1 MVTQTDND
9 VRGTFYI
16 VATPIGNLEDFTD
29 RAKKV
34 LTEVDFIAAEDT
46 RHSKRLLN
54 HFGIDTK
61 LFALHD
67 HNERDKANYIGSLL
81 DEGKNLALVSDAGTP
96 LISDPGYHV
105 VNFLRQQGY
114 KVVPVPGPSAL
125 ITALCA
131 SGLPTDR
138 FSFVGFL
145 PAKSKSRRDEMFS
158 WTPNH
163 GTVVFYEST
172 HRILDCLVDLEAVWG
187 DRIQVAL
194 AREITKTFETF
205 LSGSVADIHR
215 ILTEDSNQTRGEFVI
230 MVSLPEQEEDHSE
243 ALKVLKVLLKE
254 LPVKQAAALA
264 AEITGEKKNALYKQA
279 LALMNPNKQIN

>member
-1 MVTQTDND
+1 MVTQSDND

-16 VATPIGNLEDFTD
+16 VATPIGNLDDFTD
-29 RAKKV
+29 RAKRV
-34 LTEVDFIAAEDT
+34 LQEVDFIAAEDT
-46 RHSKRLLN
+46 RHSKRLMN
-54 HFGIDTK
+54 HFGIETR

-67 HNERDKANYIGSLL
+67 HNERDKAAYIASLL
-81 DEGKNLALVSDAGTP
+81 DDGKNVALISDAGTP

-105 VNFLRQQGY
+105 VHFLRQEGHRI
-114 KVVPVPGPSAL
+114 VPVPGASAL

-145 PAKSKSRRDEMFS
+145 PAKSKSRRDEMSS
-158 WTPNH
+158 WVPCL

-172 HRILDCLVDLEAVWG
+172 HRILDCLEDLNTVWG
-187 DRIQVAL
+187 DTVQVAL
-194 AREITKTFETF
+194 ARELTKTFETF
-205 LSGSVADIHR
+205 LSGSVSEIKQ
-215 ILTEDSNQTRGEFVI
+215 ILEDDSNQTRGEFVM
-230 MVSLPEQEEDHSE
+230 MVSLPDEQEDNTE
-243 ALKVLKVLLKE
+243 ALKVLTILLKE

-279 LALMNPNKQIN
+279 LAMNES

>member
-1 MVTQTDND
+1 MVTQSDND

-16 VATPIGNLEDFTD
+16 VATPIGNLDDFTD
-29 RAKKV
+29 RAKRV
-34 LTEVDFIAAEDT
+34 LQEVDFIAAEDT
-46 RHSKRLLN
+46 RHSKRLMN
-54 HFGIDTK
+54 HFGIETR

-67 HNERDKANYIGSLL
+67 HNERDKAAYIASLL
-81 DEGKNLALVSDAGTP
+81 DEGKNVALISDAGTP

-105 VNFLRQQGY
+105 VHFLRQEGHRI
-114 KVVPVPGPSAL
+114 VPVPGASAL

-145 PAKSKSRRDEMFS
+145 PAKSKSRRDEMSS
-158 WTPNH
+158 WVPSL

-172 HRILDCLVDLEAVWG
+172 HRILDCLEDLNTVWG
-187 DRIQVAL
+187 DTVQVAL
-194 AREITKTFETF
+194 ARELTKTFETF
-205 LSGSVADIHR
+205 LSGSVSEIKQ
-215 ILTEDSNQTRGEFVI
+215 ILEDDSNQTRGEFVM
-230 MVSLPEQEEDHSE
+230 MVSLPAEQEDNTE
-243 ALKVLKVLLKE
+243 ALKVLTILLKE

-279 LALMNPNKQIN
+279 LTMNDS

>member
-1 MVTQTDND
+1 MVTQSDND

-16 VATPIGNLEDFTD
+16 VATPIGNLDDFTD
-29 RAKKV
+29 RAKRV
-34 LTEVDFIAAEDT
+34 LQEVDFIAAEDT
-46 RHSKRLLN
+46 RHSKRLMN
-54 HFGIDTK
+54 HFGIETR

-67 HNERDKANYIGSLL
+67 HNERDKAAYIASLL
-81 DEGKNLALVSDAGTP
+81 DDGKNVALISDAGTP

-105 VNFLRQQGY
+105 VHFLRQEGHRI
-114 KVVPVPGPSAL
+114 VPVPGASAL

-145 PAKSKSRRDEMFS
+145 PAKSKSRRDEMSS
-158 WTPNH
+158 WVPSL

-172 HRILDCLVDLEAVWG
+172 HRILDCLEDLNTVWG
-187 DRIQVAL
+187 DTVQVAL
-194 AREITKTFETF
+194 ARELTKTFETF
-205 LSGSVADIHR
+205 LSGSVSEIKQ
-215 ILTEDSNQTRGEFVI
+215 ILEDDSNQTRGEFVM
-230 MVSLPEQEEDHSE
+230 MVSLPAEQEDNTE
-243 ALKVLKVLLKE
+243 ALKVLTILLKE

-279 LALMNPNKQIN
+279 LAMNES

>member
-1 MVTQTDND
+1 MLTQSDND

-29 RAKKV
+29 RAKQT
-34 LTEVDFIAAEDT
+34 LHDVDYIAAEDT

-54 HFGIDTK
+54 HFGIGTK

-67 HNERDKANYIGSLL
+67 HNERDKASYIDSLL
-81 DEGKNLALVSDAGTP
+81 NEGKNVALISDAGTP

-105 VNFLRQQGY
+105 VSFLRQQGHRI
-114 KVVPVPGPSAL
+114 VPVPGASAL

-145 PAKSKSRRDEMFS
+145 PAKSKSRRDEMSS
-158 WTPNH
+158 WAPSL

-172 HRILDCLVDLEAVWG
+172 HRILDCLADLEAVWG
-187 DRIQVAL
+187 EQVQVAL
-194 AREITKTFETF
+194 ARELTKTFETF
-205 LSGSVADIHR
+205 LSGSVAEIR
-215 ILTEDSNQTRGEFVI
+215 QILADDSNQTRGEFVM
-230 MVSLPEQEEDHSE
+230 MVSLPAAEEDNTE

-279 LALMNPNKQIN
+279 LAMNEA

>member
-1 MVTQTDND
+1 MLTQSDND

-16 VATPIGNLEDFTD
+16 VATPIGNLDDFTD
-29 RAKKV
+29 RAKQT
-34 LTEVDFIAAEDT
+34 LQEVDFIAAEDT

-54 HFGIDTK
+54 HFGISTK

-67 HNERDKANYIGSLL
+67 HNERDKASYIASLL
-81 DEGKNLALVSDAGTP
+81 NEGKNVALISDAGTP

-105 VNFLRQQGY
+105 VSFLREHGHRI
-114 KVVPVPGPSAL
+114 VPVPGASAL

-145 PAKSKSRRDEMFS
+145 PAKSKSRRDEMSS
-158 WTPNH
+158 WLPSL

-172 HRILDCLVDLEAVWG
+172 HRILDCLADLEAVWG
-187 DRIQVAL
+187 DTVNVAL
-194 AREITKTFETF
+194 ARELTKTFETF
-205 LSGSVADIHR
+205 LSGTVAELKQRLED
-215 ILTEDSNQTRGEFVI
+215 DSNQTRGEFVM
-230 MVSLPEQEEDHSE
+230 MVSLPAEQEDNSE

-254 LPVKQAAALA
+254 LPLKQAAALA

-279 LALMNPNKQIN
+279 LAMNEA

>member
-1 MVTQTDND
+1 MVTQSDND

-16 VATPIGNLEDFTD
+16 VATPIGNLDDFSD
-29 RAKKV
+29 RAKRV
-34 LTEVDFIAAEDT
+34 LQEVDFIAAEDT
-46 RHSKRLLN
+46 RHSKRLMN
-54 HFGIDTK
+54 HFGIETR

-67 HNERDKANYIGSLL
+67 HNERDKAAYISSLL
-81 DEGKNLALVSDAGTP
+81 KEGKSVALISDAGTP

-105 VNFLRQQGY
+105 VHFLRQEGH
-114 KVVPVPGPSAL
+114 KVTPVPGASAL

-145 PAKSKSRRDEMFS
+145 PAKSKSRRDEMSS
-158 WTPNH
+158 WLPSL

-172 HRILDCLVDLEAVWG
+172 HRILDCLEDLNTVWG
-187 DRIQVAL
+187 NTVQVAL
-194 AREITKTFETF
+194 ARELTKTFETF
-205 LSGSVADIHR
+205 LSGSISEIQR
-215 ILTEDSNQTRGEFVI
+215 ILQEDSNQTRGEFVM
-230 MVSLPEQEEDHSE
+230 MVSLPAQQEDNSE
-243 ALKVLKVLLKE
+243 ALKILTILLKE

-279 LALMNPNKQIN
+279 LVMNES

>member
-1 MVTQTDND
+1 MVTQSDND

-16 VATPIGNLEDFTD
+16 VATPIGNLDDFTD
-29 RAKKV
+29 RAKRV
-34 LTEVDFIAAEDT
+34 LQEVDFIAAEDT
-46 RHSKRLLN
+46 RHSKRLMN
-54 HFGIDTK
+54 HFGIETR

-67 HNERDKANYIGSLL
+67 HNERDKAAYIASLL
-81 DEGKNLALVSDAGTP
+81 DEGKNVALISDAGTP

-105 VNFLRQQGY
+105 VHFLRQEGHRI
-114 KVVPVPGPSAL
+114 VPVPGASAL

-145 PAKSKSRRDEMFS
+145 PAKSKSRRDEMSS
-158 WTPNH
+158 WVPSL

-172 HRILDCLVDLEAVWG
+172 HRILDCLEDLNTVWG
-187 DRIQVAL
+187 DTVQVAL
-194 AREITKTFETF
+194 ARELTKTFETF
-205 LSGSVADIHR
+205 LSGSVSEIKQ
-215 ILTEDSNQTRGEFVI
+215 ILEDDSNQTRGEFVM
-230 MVSLPEQEEDHSE
+230 MVSLPAEQEDNTE
-243 ALKVLKVLLKE
+243 ALKVLTILLKE

-279 LALMNPNKQIN
+279 LVMNES

>member
-1 MVTQTDND
+1 MVTQSDND

-16 VATPIGNLEDFTD
+16 VATPIGNLDDFTD
-29 RAKKV
+29 RAKRV
-34 LTEVDFIAAEDT
+34 LQEVDFIAAEDT
-46 RHSKRLLN
+46 RHSKRLMN

-67 HNERDKANYIGSLL
+67 HNERDKASYIASLL
-81 DEGKNLALVSDAGTP
+81 SDGKNVALISDAGTP

-105 VNFLRQQGY
+105 VNFLRQEGH

-145 PAKSKSRRDEMFS
+145 PAKSKSRRDEMSS
-158 WTPNH
+158 WTPTL

-172 HRILDCLVDLEAVWG
+172 HRILDCLEDLEAVWG
-187 DRIQVAL
+187 EQAQVAL
-194 AREITKTFETF
+194 ARELTKTFETF
-205 LSGSVADIHR
+205 LSGSVCEIKR
-215 ILTEDSNQTRGEFVI
+215 ILEDDSNQTRGEFVM
-230 MVSLPEQEEDHSE
+230 MVSLPAQEEDNSE
-243 ALKVLKVLLKE
+243 ALKILKILLKE

-279 LALMNPNKQIN
+279 LAMNEA

>member
-1 MVTQTDND
+1 MVTQSDND

-16 VATPIGNLEDFTD
+16 VATPIGNLDDFTD
-29 RAKKV
+29 RAKRV
-34 LTEVDFIAAEDT
+34 LHEVDYIAAEDT
-46 RHSKRLLN
+46 RHSKRLMN

-67 HNERDKANYIGSLL
+67 HNERDKAAYIASLL
-81 DEGKNLALVSDAGTP
+81 SEGKNVALISDAGTP

-105 VNFLRQQGY
+105 VNYLRQEGH
-114 KVVPVPGPSAL
+114 KVTPVPGPSAL

-145 PAKSKSRRDEMFS
+145 PAKSKSRRDEMSS
-158 WTPNH
+158 WVPSL

-172 HRILDCLVDLEAVWG
+172 HRILDCLADLEAVWG
-187 DRIQVAL
+187 ERVQVAL
-194 AREITKTFETF
+194 ARELTKTFETF
-205 LSGSVADIHR
+205 LSGSVSEIKQ
-215 ILTEDSNQTRGEFVI
+215 ILEDDSNQTRGEFVM
-230 MVSLPEQEEDHSE
+230 MVSLPAVEEDHSE
-243 ALKVLKVLLKE
+243 ALKILKILLKE

-279 LALMNPNKQIN
+279 LAMNEE

>member
-1 MVTQTDND
+1 MVTQSDND

-16 VATPIGNLEDFTD
+16 VATPIGNLDDFTD
-29 RAKKV
+29 RAKRV
-34 LTEVDFIAAEDT
+34 LQEVDFIAAEDT
-46 RHSKRLLN
+46 RHSKRLMN
-54 HFGIDTK
+54 HFGIETR

-67 HNERDKANYIGSLL
+67 HNERDKAAYIASLL
-81 DEGKNLALVSDAGTP
+81 DDGKNVALISDAGTP

-105 VNFLRQQGY
+105 VHFLRQEGHRI
-114 KVVPVPGPSAL
+114 VPVPGASAL

-145 PAKSKSRRDEMFS
+145 PAKSKSRRDEMSS
-158 WTPNH
+158 WVPCL

-172 HRILDCLVDLEAVWG
+172 HRILDCLEDLNTVWG
-187 DRIQVAL
+187 DTVQVAL
-194 AREITKTFETF
+194 ARELTKTFETF
-205 LSGSVADIHR
+205 LSGSVSEIKQ
-215 ILTEDSNQTRGEFVI
+215 ILEDDSNQTRGEFVM
-230 MVSLPEQEEDHSE
+230 MVSLPAEQEDNTE
-243 ALKVLKVLLKE
+243 ALKVLTILLKE

-279 LALMNPNKQIN
+279 LAMNES

>member
-16 VATPIGNLEDFTD
+16 VATPIGNLDDISE

-34 LTEVDFIAAEDT
+34 LADADFIAAEDT

-54 HFGIDTK
+54 HFAIDTK

-67 HNERDKANYIGSLL
+67 HNERDKASYIASLL
-81 DEGKNLALVSDAGTP
+81 NDGKNVALISDAGTP

-105 VNFLRQQGY
+105 VNFLRQEAHNI
-114 KVVPVPGPSAL
+114 VPVPGPSAL

-145 PAKSKSRRDEMFS
+145 PAKSKSRRDEMSS
-158 WTPNH
+158 WLPSL

-172 HRILDCLVDLEAVWG
+172 HRILDCLADLEVVWG
-187 DRIQVAL
+187 ESVQVAL
-194 AREITKTFETF
+194 ARELTKTFETF
-205 LSGSVADIHR
+205 LSGSVSDIKQ
-215 ILTEDSNQTRGEFVI
+215 ILEDDNNQTRGEFVM
-230 MVSLPEQEEDHSE
+230 MVSLPEDEKDNSE
-243 ALKVLKVLLKE
+243 ALKILKILLKE
-254 LPVKQAAALA
+254 LPLKQAAALA

-279 LALMNPNKQIN
+279 LAMHEE

>member
-1 MVTQTDND
+1 MVTQSDND

-16 VATPIGNLEDFTD
+16 VATPIGNLDDFTD
-29 RAKKV
+29 RAKRV
-34 LTEVDFIAAEDT
+34 LQEVDFIAAEDT
-46 RHSKRLLN
+46 RHSKRLMN
-54 HFGIDTK
+54 HFGIETR

-67 HNERDKANYIGSLL
+67 HNERDKAAYIASLL
-81 DEGKNLALVSDAGTP
+81 DDGKNVALISDAGTP

-105 VNFLRQQGY
+105 VHFLRQEGHRI
-114 KVVPVPGPSAL
+114 VPVPGASAL

-145 PAKSKSRRDEMFS
+145 PAKSKSRRDEMSS
-158 WTPNH
+158 WVPSL

-172 HRILDCLVDLEAVWG
+172 HRILDCLEDLNTVWG
-187 DRIQVAL
+187 DTVQVAL
-194 AREITKTFETF
+194 ARELTKTFETF
-205 LSGSVADIHR
+205 LSGSVSEIKK
-215 ILTEDSNQTRGEFVI
+215 ILEDDSNQTRGEFVM
-230 MVSLPEQEEDHSE
+230 MVSLPAEQEDNTE
-243 ALKVLKVLLKE
+243 ALKVLTILLKE

-279 LALMNPNKQIN
+279 LAMNES

>member
-1 MVTQTDND
+1 MVTQSDND

-16 VATPIGNLEDFTD
+16 VATPIGNLDDFTD
-29 RAKKV
+29 RAKRV
-34 LTEVDFIAAEDT
+34 LHEVDYIAAEDT
-46 RHSKRLLN
+46 RHSKRLMN

-67 HNERDKANYIGSLL
+67 HNERDKAAYIASLL
-81 DEGKNLALVSDAGTP
+81 SEGKNVALISDAGTP

-105 VNFLRQQGY
+105 VNYLRQEGH
-114 KVVPVPGPSAL
+114 KVTPVPGPSAL

-145 PAKSKSRRDEMFS
+145 PAKSKSRRDEMSS
-158 WTPNH
+158 WVPSL

-172 HRILDCLVDLEAVWG
+172 HRILDCLADLEAVWG
-187 DRIQVAL
+187 DRVQVAL
-194 AREITKTFETF
+194 ARELTKTFETF
-205 LSGSVADIHR
+205 LSGSVSEIKQ
-215 ILTEDSNQTRGEFVI
+215 ILEDDSNQTRGEFVM
-230 MVSLPEQEEDHSE
+230 MVSLPAVEEDHSE
-243 ALKVLKVLLKE
+243 ALKILKILLKE

-279 LALMNPNKQIN
+279 LAMNEE

>member
-67 HNERDKANYIGSLL
+67 HNERDKANYIGTLL
-81 DEGKNLALVSDAGTP
+81 EEGKNLALVSDAGTP

-145 PAKSKSRRDEMFS
+145 PAKSKSRRDEMSS
-158 WTPNH
+158 WTPNQ

-243 ALKVLKVLLKE
+243 ALKILKVLLKE

-279 LALMNPNKQIN
+279 LALNES

>member
-1 MVTQTDND
+1 MLTQSDND

-16 VATPIGNLEDFTD
+16 VATPIGNLDDFTD
-29 RAKKV
+29 RAKQT
-34 LTEVDFIAAEDT
+34 LQEVDFIAAEDT

-54 HFGIDTK
+54 HFGISTK

-67 HNERDKANYIGSLL
+67 HNERDKASYIASLL
-81 DEGKNLALVSDAGTP
+81 NEGKNVALISDAGTP

-105 VNFLRQQGY
+105 VSFLREHGHRI
-114 KVVPVPGPSAL
+114 VPVPGASAL

-145 PAKSKSRRDEMFS
+145 PAKSKSRRDEMSS
-158 WTPNH
+158 WLPSL

-172 HRILDCLVDLEAVWG
+172 HRILDCLADLEAVWG
-187 DRIQVAL
+187 DTVNVAL
-194 AREITKTFETF
+194 ARELTKTFETF
-205 LSGSVADIHR
+205 LSGTVAELKQTLED
-215 ILTEDSNQTRGEFVI
+215 DSNQTRGEFVM
-230 MVSLPEQEEDHSE
+230 MVSLPAEQEDNSE

-254 LPVKQAAALA
+254 LPLKQAAALA

-279 LALMNPNKQIN
+279 LAMNEA

>member
-105 VNFLRQQGY
+105 VNFLRQQGH

-145 PAKSKSRRDEMFS
+145 PAKSKSRRDEMSS
-158 WTPNH
+158 WTPSQ

-230 MVSLPEQEEDHSE
+230 MVSLPEQEEDNSE

-279 LALMNPNKQIN
+279 LALNES

>member
-1 MVTQTDND
+1 MVTQSDND

-16 VATPIGNLEDFTD
+16 VATPIGNLDDFTD
-29 RAKKV
+29 RAKRV
-34 LTEVDFIAAEDT
+34 LQEVDFIAAEDT
-46 RHSKRLLN
+46 RHSKRLMN
-54 HFGIDTK
+54 HFGIETR

-67 HNERDKANYIGSLL
+67 HNERDKAAYIASLL
-81 DEGKNLALVSDAGTP
+81 DEGKNVALISDAGTP

-105 VNFLRQQGY
+105 VHFLRQEGHRI
-114 KVVPVPGPSAL
+114 VPVPGASAL

-145 PAKSKSRRDEMFS
+145 PAKSKSRRDEMSS
-158 WTPNH
+158 WVPSL

-172 HRILDCLVDLEAVWG
+172 HRILDCLEDLNTVWG
-187 DRIQVAL
+187 DTVQVAL
-194 AREITKTFETF
+194 ARELTKTFETF
-205 LSGSVADIHR
+205 LSGSVSEIKQ
-215 ILTEDSNQTRGEFVI
+215 ILEDDSNQTRGEFVM
-230 MVSLPEQEEDHSE
+230 MVSLPAEQEDNTE
-243 ALKVLKVLLKE
+243 ALKVLTILLKE

-279 LALMNPNKQIN
+279 LAMNES

>member
-1 MVTQTDND
+1 MVTQSDND

-16 VATPIGNLEDFTD
+16 VATPIGNLNDFTD
-29 RAKKV
+29 RAKRV
-34 LTEVDFIAAEDT
+34 LQEVDFIAAEDT
-46 RHSKRLLN
+46 RHSKRLMN
-54 HFGIDTK
+54 HFGIETR

-67 HNERDKANYIGSLL
+67 HNERDKAAYIASLL
-81 DEGKNLALVSDAGTP
+81 DDGKNVALISDAGTP

-105 VNFLRQQGY
+105 VHFLRQEGHRI
-114 KVVPVPGPSAL
+114 VPVPGASAL

-145 PAKSKSRRDEMFS
+145 PAKSKSRRDEMSS
-158 WTPNH
+158 WVPSL

-172 HRILDCLVDLEAVWG
+172 HRILDCLEDLNTVWG
-187 DRIQVAL
+187 DTVQVAL
-194 AREITKTFETF
+194 ARELTKTFETF
-205 LSGSVADIHR
+205 LSGSVSEIKQ
-215 ILTEDSNQTRGEFVI
+215 ILEDDSNQTRGEFVM
-230 MVSLPEQEEDHSE
+230 MVSLPAEQEDNTE
-243 ALKVLKVLLKE
+243 ALKVLTILLKE

-279 LALMNPNKQIN
+279 LAMNES

>member
-1 MVTQTDND
+1 MVTQSDND

-16 VATPIGNLEDFTD
+16 VATPIGNLDDFTD
-29 RAKKV
+29 RAKRV
-34 LTEVDFIAAEDT
+34 LHEVDYIAAEDT
-46 RHSKRLLN
+46 RHSKRLMN

-67 HNERDKANYIGSLL
+67 HNERDKAAYIASLL
-81 DEGKNLALVSDAGTP
+81 SEGKNVALISDAGTP

-105 VNFLRQQGY
+105 VNYLRQEGH
-114 KVVPVPGPSAL
+114 KVTPVPGPSAL

-145 PAKSKSRRDEMFS
+145 PAKSKSRRDEMSS
-158 WTPNH
+158 WVPSL

-172 HRILDCLVDLEAVWG
+172 HRILDCLADLEAVWG
-187 DRIQVAL
+187 ERVQVAL
-194 AREITKTFETF
+194 ARELTKTFETF
-205 LSGSVADIHR
+205 LSGSVSEIKQ
-215 ILTEDSNQTRGEFVI
+215 ILEDDSNQTRGEFVM
-230 MVSLPEQEEDHSE
+230 MVSLPAEEEDHSE
-243 ALKVLKVLLKE
+243 ALKILKILLKE

-279 LALMNPNKQIN
+279 LAMNEE

>member
-1 MVTQTDND
+1 MVTQSDND

-16 VATPIGNLEDFTD
+16 VATPIGNLDDFTD
-29 RAKKV
+29 RAKRV
-34 LTEVDFIAAEDT
+34 LQEVDFIAAEDT
-46 RHSKRLLN
+46 RHSKRLMN
-54 HFGIDTK
+54 HFGIETR

-67 HNERDKANYIGSLL
+67 HNERDKAAYIASLL
-81 DEGKNLALVSDAGTP
+81 DDGKNVALISDAGTP

-105 VNFLRQQGY
+105 VHFLRQEGHRI
-114 KVVPVPGPSAL
+114 VPVPGASAL

-145 PAKSKSRRDEMFS
+145 PAKSKSRRDEMSS
-158 WTPNH
+158 WVPSL

-172 HRILDCLVDLEAVWG
+172 HRILDCLEDLNTVWG
-187 DRIQVAL
+187 DTVQVAL
-194 AREITKTFETF
+194 ARELTKTFETF
-205 LSGSVADIHR
+205 LSGSVSEIKQ
-215 ILTEDSNQTRGEFVI
+215 ILEDDSNQTRGEFVM
-230 MVSLPEQEEDHSE
+230 MVSLPDEQEDNTE
-243 ALKVLKVLLKE
+243 ALKVLTILLKE

-279 LALMNPNKQIN
+279 LAMNES

>member
-67 HNERDKANYIGSLL
+67 HNERDKAAYIGSLL
-81 DEGKNLALVSDAGTP
+81 DEGKNIALVSDAGTP

-105 VNFLRQQGY
+105 VNFLRQEGH
-114 KVVPVPGPSAL
+114 KIVPVPGPSAL

-145 PAKSKSRRDEMFS
+145 PAKSKSRRDEMSS
-158 WTPNH
+158 WTPSL

-172 HRILDCLVDLEAVWG
+172 HRILDCLDDLAAVWG
-187 DRIQVAL
+187 DAIQVAL

-205 LSGSVADIHR
+205 LNGSVSEIQR
-215 ILTEDSNQTRGEFVI
+215 ILTEDSNQTRGEFVM
-230 MVSLPEQEEDHSE
+230 MVSLPEQEEDNGE
-243 ALKVLKVLLKE
+243 ALKILKVLLKE

-279 LALMNPNKQIN
+279 LALNES

>member
-1 MVTQTDND
+1 MVTQSDND

-16 VATPIGNLEDFTD
+16 VATPIGNLDDFTD
-29 RAKKV
+29 RAKRV
-34 LTEVDFIAAEDT
+34 LQEVDFIAAEDT
-46 RHSKRLLN
+46 RHSKRLMN
-54 HFGIDTK
+54 HFGIETR

-67 HNERDKANYIGSLL
+67 HNERDKAAYIASLL
-81 DEGKNLALVSDAGTP
+81 DDGKNVALISDAGTP

-105 VNFLRQQGY
+105 VHFLRQEGHRI
-114 KVVPVPGPSAL
+114 VPVPGASAL

-145 PAKSKSRRDEMFS
+145 PAKSKSRRDEMSS
-158 WTPNH
+158 WVPSL

-172 HRILDCLVDLEAVWG
+172 HRILGCLEDLNTVWG
-187 DRIQVAL
+187 DTVQVAL
-194 AREITKTFETF
+194 ARELTKTFETF
-205 LSGSVADIHR
+205 LSGSVSEIKK
-215 ILTEDSNQTRGEFVI
+215 ILEDDSNQTRGEFVM
-230 MVSLPEQEEDHSE
+230 MVSLPSEQEDNTE
-243 ALKVLKVLLKE
+243 ALKVLTILLKE

-279 LALMNPNKQIN
+279 LAMNES

>member
-1 MVTQTDND
+1 MVTQSDND

-16 VATPIGNLEDFTD
+16 VATPIGNLDDFTD
-29 RAKKV
+29 RAKRV
-34 LTEVDFIAAEDT
+34 LQEVDFIAAEDT
-46 RHSKRLLN
+46 RHSKRLMN

-67 HNERDKANYIGSLL
+67 HNERDKASYIASLL
-81 DEGKNLALVSDAGTP
+81 NDGKNVALISDAGTP

-105 VNFLRQQGY
+105 VNFLRQEGH

-145 PAKSKSRRDEMFS
+145 PAKSKSRRDEMSS
-158 WTPNH
+158 WVPSL

-172 HRILDCLVDLEAVWG
+172 HRILDCLADLEAVWG
-187 DRIQVAL
+187 ESVQVAL

-205 LSGSVADIHR
+205 LNGSVAEIQR
-215 ILTEDSNQTRGEFVI
+215 ILTEDSNQTRGEFVM
-230 MVSLPEQEEDHSE
+230 MVSLPAAEEDNSE
-243 ALKVLKVLLKE
+243 ALKILKILLKE

-279 LALMNPNKQIN
+279 LAMNEE

>member
-1 MVTQTDND
+1 MVTQSDND

-16 VATPIGNLEDFTD
+16 VATPIGNLDDFTD
-29 RAKKV
+29 RAKRV
-34 LTEVDFIAAEDT
+34 LHEVDYIAAEDT
-46 RHSKRLLN
+46 RHSKRLMN

-67 HNERDKANYIGSLL
+67 HNERDKAAYIASLL
-81 DEGKNLALVSDAGTP
+81 SEGKNVALISDAGTP

-105 VNFLRQQGY
+105 VNYLRQEGH
-114 KVVPVPGPSAL
+114 KVTPVPGPSAL

-145 PAKSKSRRDEMFS
+145 PAKSKSRRDEMSS
-158 WTPNH
+158 WVPSL

-172 HRILDCLVDLEAVWG
+172 HRILDCLADLEAVWG
-187 DRIQVAL
+187 DRVQVAL
-194 AREITKTFETF
+194 ARELTKTFETF
-205 LSGSVADIHR
+205 LSGSVSEIKQ
-215 ILTEDSNQTRGEFVI
+215 ILEDDSNQTRGEFVM
-230 MVSLPEQEEDHSE
+230 MVSLPAEEEDHSE
-243 ALKVLKVLLKE
+243 ALKILKILLKE

-279 LALMNPNKQIN
+279 LAMNEE